1 MIVDIPTPIPITSL
15 EEPSLEDTSESSSSL
30 NVTDLC
36 LEETDVDITELLD
49 GLRSKAL
56 RCIVVGLVT
65 DGEPVAVATD
75 VAVIDPTDN
84 LPCSNSLDNERS
96 LSEGGLVER

>member
-1 MIVDIPTPIPITSL
+1 MIVDIPTPIPTL

-84 LPCSNSLDNERS
+84 LRCSNSLEIEIS
-96 LSEGGLVER
+96 LEGGLVES

>member
-1 MIVDIPTPIPITSL
+1 ML

-65 DGEPVAVATD
+65 DGEPVAVATSV
-75 VAVIDPTDN
+75 VALIEPTDN
-84 LPCSNSLDNERS
+84 LRCSNSLEIEIS
-96 LSEGGLVER
+96 LEGGLVES